1 MGISDSLFHEGAR
14 NAQLRRKARKG
25 KWPGMTAKLNDQ
37 SLSKEH
43 QRLLEPYEG
52 VVAPWRK
59 WGPYVSERC
68 WGSVREDYSPDGCA
82 WEFLTHDMARSKAY
96 RWGEDGIAAICDR
109 YQLLAFALALWNGHD
124 PILKERMFGLTGNEG
139 SHGEDVKEYWFYLDS
154 TPTHSYMRML
164 YKYPQAAYPYQKL
177 LDENRHRWGQVGMP
191 EYELLDTG
199 IFDQDR
205 YFDVFVEYA
214 KAGPEDICV
223 RIEAINR
230 GPEAADLHLIPH
242 LWFRNIWAWTEPPG
256 AEPLIRRERAAGN
269 HIVISADDSQATGL
283 RNLQFPYSLGTR
295 YLYAPGGGEALF
307 ADNESNAVRLYGCA
321 DNRKPYVKDA
331 FHRYIV
337 NREECVNPAQAGTKS
352 CIHYSQNIQPG
363 EALVLQ
369 LRLTPEKLKTPL
381 KDVDEVV
388 SQRKAE
394 ADEFYVTVHPLK
406 ATEEEKAIQRQ
417 AFAGMLWGKVVYI
430 WDVNRWLEGDNPKL
444 PPPESRKHMR
454 NIHWRHLNSM
464 RVLSMPDKW
473 EFPWFAAWDLAFQCT
488 TLALVDPEFAKEN
501 LWVLLFEQFQ
511 HPNGQIPAYEWEFS
525 DLNPP
530 VHAWACWRVY
540 LAEQLRTGKG
550 DTVFLEKC
558 LHKLLMNFA
567 WWVNRVDSEGNNV
580 FEGGFLGLDN
590 IAVVDRGAKFPNGAI
605 LEQSDA
611 TGWMGFFC
619 LYLMRMALE
628 LAKVNRVYEGVAT
641 KFFEHFIYIGA
652 AMKKMGGRN
661 YQLWDERE
669 GFFYDVLRYP
679 NGEFHKFRLR
689 SLVGLIPLYA
699 IEVLEQAELEAYPV
713 FLRDVEWFIKNR
725 PDLVGDACYTV
736 NGNNKR
742 YVLSIADPM
751 QFKRLLE
758 RIWDPDEFLSPYGIR
773 SLSKFHEKHPFEFG
787 DRSMG
792 YEPGE
797 AQVKV
802 KGGNSNWRGPLW
814 FPTTYLLIH
823 SFVRFGE
830 AVGSPVSIR
839 APGTQGEITPHE
851 MAREAAN
858 RMISIFKRGHD
869 GKRPCFGFY
878 RKFQEDPHWKEC
890 LLFNEYYHGD
900 TGMGLGASHQ
910 TGWSGLVANLIDEWR
925 R

>member
-1 MGISDSLFHEGAR
+1 MST
-14 NAQLRRKARKG
+14 K
-25 KWPGMTAKLNDQ
+25 PGNQPAG
-37 SLSKEH
+37 KEH
-43 QRLLEPYEG
+43 QRLAEPYEG
-52 VVAPWRK
+52 MVTPWRK
-59 WGPYVSERC
+59 WGPYASERS

-82 WEFLTHDMARSKAY
+82 WEFLTHDMAGSKAY
-96 RWGEDGIAAICDR
+96 RWGEDGIAGICDR
-109 YQLLAFALALWNGHD
+109 YQLLIFALALWNGRD
-124 PILKERMFGLTGNEG
+124 PILKERMFGLSGNEG
-139 SHGEDVKEYWFYLDS
+139 NHGEAAKEYWFYLDN
-154 TPTHSYMRML
+154 TPTHSYMKML
-164 YKYPQAAYPYQKL
+164 YKYPQAEFPYQKL
-177 LDENRHRWGQVGMP
+177 LEENRRRWGRGVP

-205 YFDVFVEYA
+205 YFDVFFEYA
-214 KAGPEDICV
+214 KAGPEDVCI

-230 GPEAADLHLIPH
+230 GPEAAELHLIPH
-242 LWFRNIWAWTEPPG
+242 LWFRNNWAWTDPAT
-256 AEPLIRRERAAGN
+256 AEPTIRLAKNDKNKDQIALI
-269 HIVISADDSQATGL
+269 ADDSHATGL

-295 YLYAPGGGEALF
+295 YLYAPQGGQPLF
-307 ADNESNAVRLYGCA
+307 TDNENNAIRLYGCA

-337 NREECVNPAQAGTKS
+337 NREDCVNPAQTGTKS
-352 CIHYSQNIQPG
+352 CIHYWQTIPPG
-363 EALVLQ
+363 KSMVLR
-369 LRLTPEKLKTPL
+369 LRLTPEELPSPL
-381 KDVDEVV
+381 GEVDEIV
-388 SQRKAE
+388 QRRKAE
-394 ADEFYVTVHPLK
+394 ADEFYATVHPPA
-406 ATEEEKAIQRQ
+406 ATSEEKAIQRQ
-417 AFAGMLWGKVVYI
+417 ALAGMLWSKQIYL
-430 WDVNRWLEGDNPKL
+430 WDVNRWLEGDNPKF
-444 PPPESRKHMR
+444 PPPESRKQMR

-464 RVLSMPDKW
+464 RILSMPDKW
-473 EFPWFAAWDLAFQCT
+473 EFPWFAAWDLAFQCI

-540 LAEQLRTGKG
+540 QMEKQRTGKG

-590 IAVVDRGAKFPNGAI
+590 IAVVDRGENFPNGAI

-619 LYLMRMALE
+619 LYLMRIALE
-628 LAKVNRVYEGVAT
+628 LANQNRVYEGVAT

-661 YQLWDERE
+661 YQLWDEKE

-699 IEVLEQAELEAYPV
+699 IEVLESEELAAHPG
-713 FLRDVEWFIKNR
+713 FLRDVEWFIQNR

-736 NGNNKR
+736 GDGKKR
-742 YVLSIADPM
+742 YVLSIADPN

-758 RIWDPDEFLSPYGIR
+758 RIWDPAEFLSPYGIR
-773 SLSKFHEKHPFEFG
+773 SLSKYHEQHPFQFG
-787 DRSMG
+787 HRSMG

-797 AQVKV
+797 AAVQL
-802 KGGNSNWRGPLW
+802 KGGNSNWRGPVW
-814 FPTTYLLIH
+814 FPTSYLLIH
-823 SFVRFGE
+823 SFLRFGD
-830 AVGSPVSIR
+830 AVGQQFFLPASGQRQP
-839 APGTQGEITPHE
+839 ITPHN
-851 MAREAAN
+851 MAQEAAN
-858 RMISIFKRGHD
+858 RMIAIFKRGSD
-869 GKRPCFGFY
+869 GKRPCFGAY
-878 RKFQEDPHWKEC
+878 KKFQEDPHWREY
-890 LLFNEYYHGD
+890 LLFNEYYHGNN
-900 TGMGLGASHQ
+900 GMGLGASHQ

>member
-1 MGISDSLFHEGAR
+1 
-14 NAQLRRKARKG
+14 
-25 KWPGMTAKLNDQ
+25 MTAKRGNQ
-37 SLSKEH
+37 PLSKEH
-43 QRLLEPYEG
+43 QRLLEPFEG
-52 VVAPWRK
+52 MVPPWRK
-59 WGPYVSERC
+59 WGPYVCERS
-68 WGSVREDYSPDGCA
+68 WGSVREDYSSDGCA

-96 RWGEDGIAAICDR
+96 RWGEDGIAGICDR
-109 YQLLAFALALWNGHD
+109 YQLMVFALAMWNGRD
-124 PILKERMFGLTGNEG
+124 PILKERMYGLTGNEG
-139 SHGEDVKEYWFYLDS
+139 NHGEDVKEYWFYLDN
-154 TPTHSYMRML
+154 TPTHSYMKVL
-164 YKYPQAAYPYQKL
+164 YKYPQGEFPYQKL
-177 LDENRHRWGQVGMP
+177 IEENRSRWGHVGAR

-199 IFDQDR
+199 IFDEDR

-230 GPEAADLHLIPH
+230 GPEAAELHLMPH
-242 LWFRNIWAWTEPPG
+242 LWFRNTWAWTEIPG
-256 AEPLIRRERAAGN
+256 AEPSIGLKESGN
-269 HIVISADDSQATGL
+269 HIALVADGTKAAASL
-283 RNLQFPYSLGTR
+283 RNLQFPYPLGIQ
-295 YLYAPGGGEALF
+295 YLYAEKGGEAMF
-307 ADNESNAVRLYGCA
+307 TDNESNNVKLYGCA
-321 DNRKPYVKDA
+321 ENRKPHVKDA
-331 FHRYIV
+331 FHRHIIHQ
-337 NREECVNPAQAGTKS
+337 EDCLNPHQTGTKA
-352 CIHYSQNIQPG
+352 CVHYHQTVPAGGSM
-363 EALVLQ
+363 VLR
-369 LRLTPEKLKTPL
+369 LRLTPEKLPAPL
-381 KDVDEVV
+381 NDVDDIVR
-388 SQRKAE
+388 QRKAE
-394 ADEFYVTVHPLK
+394 ADEFYAAVHPPK
-406 ATEEEKAIQRQ
+406 ATAEEKLIQRQ
-417 AFAGMLWGKVVYI
+417 ALAGMLWSKQIYL
-430 WDVNRWLEGDNPKL
+430 WDVNRWLEGDNPKV

-464 RVLSMPDKW
+464 RILSMPDKW

-511 HPNGQIPAYEWEFS
+511 HPNGQIPAYEWGFS

-540 LAEQLRTGKG
+540 QLEKQRTGKG

-567 WWVNRVDSEGNNV
+567 WWVNRVDSQGNNV

-590 IAVVDRGAKFPNGAI
+590 IAVVDRGEKFPNGAI

-619 LYLMRMALE
+619 LYLMRIALE
-628 LAKVNRVYEGVAT
+628 LANGDPVYEGVAT

-661 YQLWDERE
+661 YQLWDEEE

-679 NGEFHKFRLR
+679 NGEFQKFRLR

-699 IEVLEQAELEAYPV
+699 IEVLESEELAAHPG

-736 NGNNKR
+736 GDAQKR
-742 YVLSIADPM
+742 YVLSIADPN

-758 RIWDPDEFLSPYGIR
+758 RIWDPEEFLSPYGIR
-773 SLSKFHEKHPFEFG
+773 SLSKYHEQHPFQFG

-792 YEPGE
+792 YEPAE
-797 AQVKV
+797 AAVKLM
-802 KGGNSNWRGPLW
+802 GGNSNWRGPVW
-814 FPTTYLLIH
+814 FPTSYLLIH
-823 SFVRFGE
+823 SFLRFGD
-830 AVGSPVSIR
+830 AVGQDFSLPTAGSENEPV
-839 APGTQGEITPHE
+839 TPHE
-851 MAREAAN
+851 IAGEAAN
-858 RMISIFKRGHD
+858 RMISIFKRGAD
-869 GKRPCFGFY
+869 GKRPCFGY
-878 RKFQEDPHWKEC
+878 YKKFQEDPHWNQC

-900 TGMGLGASHQ
+900 SGMGLGASHQ

>member
-1 MGISDSLFHEGAR
+1 MPNRTMENNTS
-14 NAQLRRKARKG
+14 
-25 KWPGMTAKLNDQ
+25 
-37 SLSKEH
+37 EH
-43 QRLLEPYEG
+43 QRLREKHSGP
-52 VVAPWRK
+52 VAPWRK
-59 WGPYVSERC
+59 WGPYVSERS

-96 RWGEDGIAAICDR
+96 RWGEDGIAGICDR
-109 YQLLAFALALWNGHD
+109 YQLLVFAFALWNGRD

-139 SHGEDVKEYWFYLDS
+139 NHGEDAKEYWFYLDN
-154 TPTHSYMRML
+154 TPTHSYMKML
-164 YKYPQAAYPYQKL
+164 YKYPQGEFPYQKL
-177 LDENRHRWGQVGMP
+177 LDENRRRWGQLGAP

-205 YFDVFVEYA
+205 YFDVFIEYA

-223 RIEAINR
+223 RVEAINR
-230 GPEAADLHLIPH
+230 GPEAADLHLLPH
-242 LWFRNIWAWTEPPG
+242 LWFRNTWAWTDPPG
-256 AEPLIRRERAAGN
+256 AEPSIRLQAAGN
-269 HIVISADDSQATGL
+269 QIALVADESNATSL
-283 RNLQFPYSLGTR
+283 HNLQFPYSLGPHF
-295 YLYAPGGGEALF
+295 LYAPPGGEAMF
-307 ADNESNAVRLYGCA
+307 TDNENNAVRLYGCS
-321 DNRKPYVKDA
+321 DNRKRYVKDA
-331 FHRYIV
+331 FHRHII
-337 NREECVNPAQAGTKS
+337 NHENSVNPRLTGTKS
-352 CIHYSQNIQPG
+352 CVHYRQKVPPG
-363 EALVLQ
+363 GSMILR
-369 LRLTPEKLKTPL
+369 LRLTQEKLANPL
-381 KDVDEVV
+381 NDVDEIVGR
-388 SQRKAE
+388 RKAE
-394 ADEFYVTVHPLK
+394 ADEFYASVHPAR
-406 ATEEEKAIQRQ
+406 ATEDEKVIQRQ
-417 AFAGMLWGKVVYI
+417 ALSGMLWSKQIYL
-430 WDVNRWLEGDNPKL
+430 WDVNRWLEGDNPNF
-444 PPPESRKHMR
+444 PPPESRKQMR

-464 RVLSMPDKW
+464 RILSMPDKW

-540 LAEQLRTGKG
+540 QSEKQRTGKG
-550 DTVFLEKC
+550 DTVFLERC

-590 IAVVDRGAKFPNGAI
+590 IAVVDRGEKFPNGAI

-619 LYLMRMALE
+619 LYLMRIALE
-628 LAKVNRVYEGVAT
+628 LANQNRVYEGVAT

-661 YQLWDERE
+661 YQLWDEQE

-699 IEVLEQAELEAYPV
+699 IEVLESEELAAHPG
-713 FLRDVEWFIKNR
+713 FLRDVEWFIQNR
-725 PDLVGDACYTV
+725 PDLVGDACYAV
-736 NGNNKR
+736 GDGQKR
-742 YVLSIADPM
+742 YVLSIADPN
-751 QFKRLLE
+751 QFKRLLQ
-758 RIWDPDEFLSPYGIR
+758 RIWDPAEFLSPYGIR
-773 SLSKFHEKHPFEFG
+773 SLSKYHEQHPFQFG

-797 AQVKV
+797 AAVKL
-802 KGGNSNWRGPLW
+802 KGGNSNWRGPIW
-814 FPTTYLLIH
+814 FPTSYLLIH
-823 SFVRFGE
+823 SFLRFGD
-830 AVGSPVSIR
+830 AVGPQFSLPTAGSKNQSV
-839 APGTQGEITPHE
+839 TPHDI
-851 MAREAAN
+851 AREAAN
-858 RMISIFKRGHD
+858 RMISIFKRGPD
-869 GKRPCFGFY
+869 GKRPCFGSY
-878 RKFQEDPHWKEC
+878 RKFQDDPHWNQC

-900 TGMGLGASHQ
+900 SGMGLGASHQ